1 MFLSPH
7 QLRTCS
13 PANKKNVFIL
23 QDMYWYETG
32 MSNFWNKD
40 AVLAGCTKHS
50 GYKRIETSQFLN
62 IINYFKNCNCNTKHP
77 YSCTKHFE

>member
-1 MFLSPH
+1 
-7 QLRTCS
+7 
-13 PANKKNVFIL
+13 
-23 QDMYWYETG
+23 MYWYETG

-62 IINYFKNCNCNTKHP
+62 VIN
-77 YSCTKHFE
+77 